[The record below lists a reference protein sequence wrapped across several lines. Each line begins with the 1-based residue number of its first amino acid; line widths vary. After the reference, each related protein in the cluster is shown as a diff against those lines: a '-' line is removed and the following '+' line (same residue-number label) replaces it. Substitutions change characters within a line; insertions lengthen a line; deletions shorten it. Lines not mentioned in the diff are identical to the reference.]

1 MRNSL
6 FRSFLLLPI
15 SAVLAF
21 TLNGCDTTST
31 TVVSQTVDN
40 IVWLPDESGMLAF
53 IDKVYE
59 NVDGS
64 ESDGQ
69 NLYQVNTGGSI
80 GNGLF
85 PSDAASNN
93 PPYWNAPIV
102 YISSDGKTAITQYG
116 TDIYS
121 IPTSGGSGSDL
132 IQQTQ
137 LWGISPDGKYAVTNQ
152 TAANNAANILTT
164 YNLTNNPI
172 TLDPRTTVRGLIS
185 NRALWLNNDQYALT
199 IDDSTDALGLH
210 EHVTI
215 YNAQGDSV
223 MSIPNGDVSFSA
235 GGFASVTNDLFVR
248 TYSFGINRINLTTLK
263 LDTIVS
269 TDSVES
275 MDVSN
280 DGTVLVYT
288 SSETTVNLPLYAV
301 NLANDHISQSLATG
315 ISKPV
320 LSPNKDK
327 AACINSGGNIQVVG
341 VTTPP

>member
-1 MRNSL
+1 M
-6 FRSFLLLPI
+6 
-15 SAVLAF
+15 LAF
-21 TLNGCDTTST
+21 TVTGCDSSTT

-40 IVWLPDESGMLAF
+40 IVWLPNESSGMLAF
-53 IDKVYE
+53 IDKVYA
-59 NVDGS
+59 NVDNS

-69 NLYQVNTGGSI
+69 NLYQVNTSGSI
-80 GNGLF
+80 GNALF
-85 PSDAASNN
+85 PSDAASNYS
-93 PPYWNAPIV
+93 PYGPYWNAQIV

-121 IPTSGGSGSDL
+121 IPTSGGNSADL
-132 IQQTQ
+132 INQTA
-137 LWGISPDGKYAVTNQ
+137 LWGISPDGKYAITNQ
-152 TAANNAANILTT
+152 TAANNAANIFTIYDISFNPPQIVNHNGFGTT
-164 YNLTNNPI
+164 TI
-172 TLDPRTTVRGLIS
+172 RGLIS
-185 NRALWLNNDQYALT
+185 NRALWLNNDQFALT

-215 YNAQGDSV
+215 YNAQGDSL

-235 GGFASVTNDLFVR
+235 GGFSPVTNDLFVR

-288 SSETTVNLPLYAV
+288 SSETSVNLPLYAV
-301 NLANDHISQSLATG
+301 NLSNLHISQALATG

-327 AACINSGGNIQVVG
+327 AACVNSGGSIQMVG
-341 VTTPP
+341 IMTPP